1 MKKYSTYSMLV
12 LIALFFNGCSI
23 FDKIEITDYHYIRV
37 PSKAVKHFSIS
48 VYYDV
53 DYQGGITYSFR
64 DNSDSSEVVL
74 ANHPFPAPT
83 HFTTI
88 LPYNLRNLQQDTAIH
103 EQVLTWSGCGDNIQ
117 CLYDN
122 DEDMYAIVPPF
133 TYWEAHLISKPCFAP
148 NIDWYFIGFHHV
160 TKNKV
165 GFYKKIFRLKKHHH
179 PLKKRSPW
187 APLFEQSNIDNIYK
201 TY

>member
-148 NIDWYFIGFHHV
+148 NIDWYLIGFHHV
-160 TKNKV
+160 PKNKV
-165 GFYKKIFRLKKHHH
+165 KSYKNVFRLKKHVH
-179 PLKKRSPW
+179 PLKKRAPW
-187 APLFEQSNIDNIYK
+187 APLFGQSSIDNIYK